1 MVTVSV
7 DRNLIAPQLNA
18 TQYETTIPEDQAI
31 GTNVLTVFATDTDRL
46 VSDVR
51 LSQMLLRMGTM
62 SDVRFWCYK
71 LMLKIITVV

>member
-51 LSQMLLRMGTM
+51 LSQMLLRMV